1 MTKDVEDFGIG
12 DFHIE
17 MDVWGKGF
25 DISTKVSLD
34 YGMLLVR
41 SGEINSPYS
50 GATVYIYDNGSVV
63 FRIRKDEELRIPG
76 ALTNPT
82 SKITRH
88 LVFSRTGSTLVAVID
103 GETYQR
109 TITKEVTNADNLMKA
124 PLRFRGNHEH
134 SYFQSL
140 YMDVANIAI

>member
-1 MTKDVEDFGIG
+1 MYAFDLPPVPASNAGDTSYDVTKDVEDFGIG

-17 MDVWGKGF
+17 MDVRGKGF
-25 DISTKVSLD
+25 DISTKGLLD

-50 GATVYIYDNGSVV
+50 GPTVYIYDNRSVV
-63 FRIRKDEELRIPG
+63 VCIRKDEELRIPWT
-76 ALTNPT
+76 LTNPT

-103 GETYQR
+103 GEYHQR
-109 TITKEVTNADNLMKA
+109 TITKEISDVETLREAH
-124 PLRFRGNHEH
+124 LRF
-134 SYFQSL
+134 
-140 YMDVANIAI
+140 